1 MVTASMTGVEAVAGF
16 LDWLAHERRCSPHTL
31 DAYRH
36 DLALFLGFL
45 TRHAGDEPDLAA
57 LAAIRPADLR
67 AFLTAEADRAG
78 ARARARRMSTI
89 RSFYRFL
96 ARRHGVENTATRL
109 VATPKI
115 GRTLPRPLSPADA
128 AAVGPG
134 VAELSDNPFVQAR
147 DEALFT
153 LLYGM
158 GLRISEALAI
168 SLGEAPAI
176 AAGTLRVRGK
186 GGRERIVPVL
196 PAVAAAVAACRA
208 RHPGGEAATP
218 LFLGLRG
225 RRLAPGVAQR
235 QMRHYR
241 RLVGLPE
248 HASPHALRHSFATH
262 LLESGCDLRAIQEL
276 LGHASL
282 RTTQIYTGVD
292 AEALMRTWQ
301 RAHPL
306 GNGATAE
313 K

>member
-1 MVTASMTGVEAVAGF
+1 MTAPLTGVAVVEGF

-36 DLALFLGFL
+36 DLALFVGFL
-45 TRHAGDEPDLAA
+45 TRHAAAEPDLAA
-57 LAAIRPADLR
+57 LAAIRPADIR
-67 AFLTAEADRAG
+67 AFLTAEAARAG
-78 ARARARRMSTI
+78 ARSRARRMSTI

-109 VATPKI
+109 VATPKV

-128 AAVGPG
+128 AGVGPG
-134 VAELSDNPFVQAR
+134 VAELSLNPFVQAR
-147 DEALFT
+147 DAALFT

-168 SLGEAPAI
+168 SLADLPAI

-196 PAVAAAVAACRA
+196 PAVAAGVAAFRT
-208 RHPGGEAATP
+208 RHPGGGPATP
-218 LFLGLRG
+218 LFLGTRG
-225 RRLAPGVAQR
+225 KRLAAGVAQR
-235 QMRHYR
+235 QMRYYR

-282 RTTQIYTGVD
+282 RTTQVYTGVD
-292 AEALMRTWQ
+292 SEALMRTWQ

-306 GNGATAE
+306 GAHAASPE

>member
-1 MVTASMTGVEAVAGF
+1 M
-16 LDWLAHERRCSPHTL
+16 

-36 DLALFLGFL
+36 DLSLFLGFL
-45 TRHAGDEPDLAA
+45 TRHRGGEPDLAT
-57 LAAIRPADLR
+57 LGEILPADLR
-67 AFLTAEADRAG
+67 AFLTEEAARAG
-78 ARARARRMSTI
+78 ARSRARRLAAI

-96 ARRHGVENTATRL
+96 ARRHGVANTATRL
-109 VATPKI
+109 VATPRV
-115 GRTLPRPLSPADA
+115 GRTLPRPLTPADA

-134 VAELSDNPFVQAR
+134 VAELSASPFVQVR

-168 SLGEAPAI
+168 GLGDLPAI

-196 PAVAAAVAACRA
+196 PAVADAVASLRA
-208 RHPGGEAATP
+208 RHPGGDAATP
-218 LFLGLRG
+218 LFLGARG
-225 RRLAPGVAQR
+225 KRLAPGVAQR
-235 QMRHYR
+235 AMRHYR

-248 HASPHALRHSFATH
+248 HATPHALRHSFATH
-262 LLESGCDLRAIQEL
+262 LLEGGCDLRAIQEL

-282 RTTQIYTGVD
+282 RTTQVYTGVD
-292 AEALMRTWQ
+292 TEALMRGWD

-306 GNGATAE
+306 GAHAAA